1 MTYALA
7 ILVDGTIED
16 LADAKY
22 ETIRTAIGG
31 GYIQAVGLPSGDY
44 LYCDEE
50 GKMKGMPENFT
61 ATALT
66 SGVLFQGDFIAG
78 PAVICGNITPMGNHE
93 ALRPEI
99 VEAIRHGAQLV
110 SDMKTQN

>member
-1 MTYALA
+1 MTHALT

-22 ETIRTAIGG
+22 ETIRQAIGG
-31 GYIQAVGLPSGDY
+31 GWLQAISLPSGDY

-50 GKMKGMPENFT
+50 GKLKGMPENFT

-66 SGVLFQGDFIAG
+66 SGVLMGGDFIAG
-78 PAVICGNITPMGNHE
+78 PAVICGHIDSDGHHD
-93 ALRPEI
+93 ALLPEI
-99 VEAIRHGAQLV
+99 VQAVRHGGQIVAN
-110 SDMKTQN
+110 MKNN